1 MSTSLCGLNI
11 PLDAGG
17 NTPLIDASRLAKLPV
32 WIFGNGSPAM
42 TSIGCGT
49 RHLLFRFN
57 VNFQTE
63 SFPKLQ
69 QHTSLEFKGCLSAL
83 AIAVPKSRLPANKVP
98 KGGKM
103 TLRRHFS
110 FSQGAPL
117 PVDAE
122 TFYLEG
128 RLNGFAQHWRERKK
142 CRNCRGRFF
151 CPDTG
156 IFGKAAV
163 IALHKARF
171 DAACREKE
179 QRTIS
184 GPENAPTANETPNSA
199 NYWRNF
205 RFSPALVCKSVGQ
218 D

>member
-1 MSTSLCGLNI
+1 LCGLNI

-122 TFYLEG
+122 TFYPEC

>member
-32 WIFGNGSPAM
+32 WIFSNGSPAM

-151 CPDTG
+151 CPDKG

>member
-1 MSTSLCGLNI
+1 MPTEI
-11 PLDAGG
+11 P
-17 NTPLIDASRLAKLPV
+17 PLIDASRLAKLPV

-69 QHTSLEFKGCLSAL
+69 QHTSLDFKGCLSAL

-98 KGGKM
+98 KAGK
-103 TLRRHFS
+103 TTVCRHFS
-110 FSQGAPL
+110 LSQGAPL

-122 TFYLEG
+122 TFYPEG
-128 RLNGFAQHWRERKK
+128 RRNGFAQHWRERKK

-156 IFGKAAV
+156 IFGKATV
-163 IALHKARF
+163 IALHKARV

-205 RFSPALVCKSVGQ
+205 SFSPALVCKSVGQ

>member
-1 MSTSLCGLNI
+1 MCGLNI

>member
-1 MSTSLCGLNI
+1 MNI

-49 RHLLFRFN
+49 RHLLFGFN
-57 VNFQTE
+57 LNFQTE

-110 FSQGAPL
+110 FSQGTPIPA
-117 PVDAE
+117 DAE
-122 TFYLEG
+122 TFYPKC
-128 RLNGFAQHWRERKK
+128 RLNGLAQHWRERKK
-142 CRNCRGRFF
+142 CRNCRGSFF
-151 CPDTG
+151 CPDKG

-205 RFSPALVCKSVGQ
+205 SFSPALVCKSVGQ

>member
-110 FSQGAPL
+110 FSQGTPL

-163 IALHKARF
+163 IALHKARV

>member
-1 MSTSLCGLNI
+1 MLAEI
-11 PLDAGG
+11 P
-17 NTPLIDASRLAKLPV
+17 PLIDASRLAKLPV

-57 VNFQTE
+57 VNFQSE
-63 SFPKLQ
+63 SFPKLRQ
-69 QHTSLEFKGCLSAL
+69 RTSLEFEGCLSAV
-83 AIAVPKSRLPANKVP
+83 AIAVPKPRLPANKVL
-98 KGGKM
+98 KGEK
-103 TLRRHFS
+103 TPARRHFS
-110 FSQGAPL
+110 LNHGAPS

-122 TFYLEG
+122 TFYPES

-156 IFGKAAV
+156 FFGKAAV
-163 IALHKARF
+163 IALHKARV

-205 RFSPALVCKSVGQ
+205 SFSPALVCKSVGHN
-218 D
+218 